1 MSLFKS
7 NRFVADTEV
16 YDGSS
21 IDALMADDSIQVY
34 DSLGE
39 AAGEI
44 IYTTAMNWTALMRQ
58 VGIAEAA
65 AMKEC
70 GEVVY
75 EAADIKAFFSKL
87 IDSIKALL
95 HKIARF
101 FKTLVV
107 NLMAK
112 LLNSKKFYKMY
123 EKEIENLVVP
133 SGFKY
138 TGYIYT
144 NLDERLK
151 KFEEYTEG
159 TCIDGIES
167 QIDILKKASVSGKG
181 DADKANV
188 EKAIE
193 KATISYEKKANS
205 LNKIRGNIVG
215 KSEVEANK
223 FSEEIKK
230 YFRNGKSEPTDC
242 TPNAHDLD
250 RAIVVLRPES
260 LKVHLDEH
268 NKRITDGLNSL
279 VDMLNKAK
287 SAIKDVEGADDTAK
301 KATSALS
308 SVYTAYVDMAQQT
321 STMLCTFTTAQAT
334 AIKEADTQTRA
345 VLAKVIKTKGSYSY
359 KDRSAIGK
367 DYKGEPEE
375 MKMADNYA
383 AKHGLAVEGAELS
396 DEDYL
401 AMVEAGIDVNF
412 DSVTESHEP
421 TIFDSIKFI

>member
-87 IDSIKALL
+87 IESIKALL

-101 FKTLVV
+101 FKTLAI

-112 LLNSKKFYKMY
+112 LLNSQKFYKMY
-123 EKEIENLVVP
+123 KKEIDNMTVP

-144 NLDERLK
+144 NLDEKLK
-151 KFEEYTEG
+151 KFEEYTKG

-167 QIDILKKASVSGKG
+167 QIDILKKTSVSGKG
-181 DADKANV
+181 DADKTKVAA
-188 EKAIE
+188 AIE
-193 KATISYEKKANS
+193 KATISYEKKENS

-230 YFRNGKSEPTDC
+230 YFRDGKSEPTDC
-242 TPNAHDLD
+242 TPNTNDIT
-250 RAIVVLRPES
+250 RAIIALHPDSV
-260 LKVHLDEH
+260 KGYLDEH
-268 NKRITDGLNSL
+268 NKKITDGLNSL
-279 VDMLNKAK
+279 VDDLNKVK
-287 SAIKDVEGADDTAK
+287 STVKDVEGADDTAK

-321 STMLCTFTTAQAT
+321 NTMLCTFTTAQAT
-334 AIKEADTQTRA
+334 ALKEADTQTRA
-345 VLAKVIKTKGSYSY
+345 VIAKIIKTKGSD
-359 KDRSAIGK
+359 KDRSDVGK
-367 DYKGEPEE
+367 GYKGYED
-375 MKMADNYA
+375 KDINYSA
-383 AKHGLAVEGAELS
+383 TESTELS
-396 DEDYL
+396 NEDYL

-412 DSVTESHEP
+412 DSVTESNEP